1 MANKNQITAAKSMDK
16 SSNHIPYASIDGH
29 GIGMDTT
36 VEQLITMSA
45 VIGAVATYFVPNKE
59 PVIE

>member
-1 MANKNQITAAKSMDK
+1 MDK